1 MGLCHIITGN
11 SLHSAIRTMPIGVD
25 LIIIYLFT
33 NDFIKK
39 YKQVYHNCSISL
51 NIDPYFYYIW
61 LFDLFLC
68 LLVAFLLANI
78 SVHL

>member
-1 MGLCHIITGN
+1 MTL
-11 SLHSAIRTMPIGVD
+11 L
-25 LIIIYLFT
+25 
-33 NDFIKK
+33 KK
-39 YKQVYHNCSISL
+39 YKQVNYNCSISL
-51 NIDPYFYYIW
+51 NIDSYFYYIW